1 MDFVIEPINLF
12 NLVVIPKRFWAISGE
27 PAQLRWVEE
36 GSNSNSVGGVR
47 VPLGSHVQHRLCEVL
62 VSVQDVLS
70 GIPMEQVSITSDY
83 DHIKWFVVVVQLI
96 VQSEG
101 MVEFRQGGVSN
112 GDIIYMLCV
121 SHILG
126 PHVARWGKELVKG

>member
-12 NLVVIPKRFWAISGE
+12 NLVVISIRFCAVSGE

-36 GSNSNSVGGVR
+36 EGNRYGVRGVR

-62 VSVQDVLS
+62 VSVQDILS
-70 GIPMEQVSITSDY
+70 GIPMEQVSISSDY
-83 DHIKWFVVVVQLI
+83 DHIKRFVVVVQLI

-101 MVEFRQGGVSN
+101 IVEFRQGGVSN
-112 GDIIYMLCV
+112 GDIIYMLASPTYWV
-121 SHILG
+121 LM
-126 PHVARWGKELVKG
+126 